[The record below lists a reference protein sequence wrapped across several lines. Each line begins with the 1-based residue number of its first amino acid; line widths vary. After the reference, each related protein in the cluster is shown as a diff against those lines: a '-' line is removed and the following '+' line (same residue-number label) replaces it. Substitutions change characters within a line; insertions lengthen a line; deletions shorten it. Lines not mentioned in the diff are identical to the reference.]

1 MLTYLAVVLVG
12 ATLLCL
18 GLTVWMGR
26 IVAALPF

>member
-1 MLTYLAVVLVG
+1 MLAYLTVVLIG
-12 ATLLCL
+12 ASLLCL